1 MINSGISLRPACAV
15 VAALCV
21 MSGAVWGSSVSAER
35 LLALAELGDAR
46 AQYAFAD
53 RLAKGD
59 GVEQSWQLA
68 ADWYLL
74 AAEQGHPE
82 AQHAL
87 GVLFIHFG
95 EHTLCP
101 LNGGIV
107 GSAVCDEVEDVA
119 SSNFVCHNVFP
130 FLCLI
135 MGLSAPLLCIY
146 YTIFEWFCQ
155 GVFEKISKIFSSVA
169 TEVRL

>member
-21 MSGAVWGSSVSAER
+21 MSGAVWGGSVSAEH
-35 LLALAELGDAR
+35 LLELAELGNAQ

-87 GVLFIHFG
+87 GVLFMNGLGVARNERTAVGLFFRAAAPDRFG
-95 EHTLCP
+95 AFAIRR
-101 LNGGIV
+101 NGDYCNV
-107 GSAVCDEVEDVA
+107 RRKRGSAWVTGVEIWVQI
-119 SSNFVCHNVFP
+119 
-130 FLCLI
+130 LL
-135 MGLSAPLLCIY
+135 PL
-146 YTIFEWFCQ
+146 FCCW
-155 GVFEKISKIFSSVA
+155 
-169 TEVRL
+169 